1 MANIIEIVFLWI
13 FSCFTYFTWGYTI
26 VSEIVKEVFLD
37 VQTSG
42 TIMYFLVSIIPFI
55 PILGLLVW
63 GYFIGQ
69 NAGIIPSNDGGSLE

>member
-1 MANIIEIVFLWI
+1 MANIIEITLLWI

-26 VSEIVKEVFLD
+26 VSEIVQAVFLD

-42 TIMYFLVSIIPFI
+42 TIMYFLGSMVPFI

-63 GYFIGQ
+63 GYFIGRDM
-69 NAGIIPSNDGGSLE
+69 GVIPSNDGGLE